1 MTDKA
6 EERAQKLEDE
16 NRAQALAVP
25 FPRTQSQMLALRRI
39 KARRSINDLFED
51 AYLVLIETDDT
62 YIRLL
67 DAIYDSQAV
76 EGSLSI
82 DNMKAAE
89 RVRNYAIEHNIPAL
103 KDEKLATLVRVQGVV
118 VRRYGM
124 DRKHRRQTI
133 GGEVV
138 PSTDGNNGNDE

>member
-1 MTDKA
+1 MSADDRA
-6 EERAQKLEDE
+6 EKLEAE
-16 NRAQALAVP
+16 NRQQALATP

-39 KARRSINDLFED
+39 KARKSINDLFED
-51 AYLVLIETDDT
+51 AYLVMIETDDI

-82 DNMKAAE
+82 DNVKAAE
-89 RVRNYAIEHNIPAL
+89 RVRNYAIEHNIAAL
-103 KDEKLATLVRVQGVV
+103 KDEKLATLVKVQGVV

-138 PSTDGNNGNDE
+138 SNGNDGNDD

>member
-1 MTDKA
+1 MSAD
-6 EERAQKLEDE
+6 ERTEKLEAE
-16 NRAQALAVP
+16 NRQQALATP

-51 AYLVLIETDDT
+51 AYLVMIETDDI

-82 DNMKAAE
+82 DNVKAAE
-89 RVRNYAIEHNIPAL
+89 RVRNYAIEHNIAAL
-103 KDEKLATLVRVQGVV
+103 KDEKLATLVKVQGVV

-124 DRKHRRQTI
+124 DRKHRRQTL
-133 GGEVV
+133 GGEVI
-138 PSTDGNNGNDE
+138 SNGSDGNDE